1 MADNKYIQDLHKIID
16 GRINAFSEKIGGVQ
30 LGIYKELSTLL
41 KEVDTNGDKIRP
53 TAKNIALIGKIKA
66 KIEAVVRSD
75 AYNKQVKDLL
85 TALDEINS
93 VQTEYFNTIDSSYE
107 PSKAI
112 LELKNVA
119 IDEALSSLKG
129 AGITA
134 NITEKLQS
142 ILRTNVTTG
151 ASYVDLMKQ
160 MREYLISNESGQGAL
175 EKYTKQITTDTLNQY
190 AAQYN
195 TLVSNDLGL
204 KWYRYT
210 GALIAT
216 SRPFCEACKKKQFIY
231 EAELNDIIA
240 GNFPEFDEFGGKLDS
255 KTGLPSGMIPSTNKD
270 NFKVYRG
277 GYNCNHQAIPISE
290 TIVPKSIRIHVYTK
304 YGIKF
309 DENGFALAA

>member
-1 MADNKYIQDLHKIID
+1 MNFLKILS
-16 GRINAFSEKIGGVQ
+16 A
-30 LGIYKELSTLL
+30 GI
-41 KEVDTNGDKIRP
+41 
-53 TAKNIALIGKIKA
+53 
-66 KIEAVVRSD
+66 
-75 AYNKQVKDLL
+75 LL
-85 TALDEINS
+85 TAATQLHAQATEQKKPDNPPKCANIKEGKFTRPNYPEAIWYMTIKDN

-142 ILRTNVTTG
+142 ILRTNVNTG

-240 GNFPEFDEFGGKLDS
+240 GNFPEFDEFGGKIDS
-255 KTGLPSGMIPSTNKD
+255 RTGLPSGMIPSTNKD

-290 TIVPKSIRIHVYTK
+290 TIVPKSIRIQVYTK